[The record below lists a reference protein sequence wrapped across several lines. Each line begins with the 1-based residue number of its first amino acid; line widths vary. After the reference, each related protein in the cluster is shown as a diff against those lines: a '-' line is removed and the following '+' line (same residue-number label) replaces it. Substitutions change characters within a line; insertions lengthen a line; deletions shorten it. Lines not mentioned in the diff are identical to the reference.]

1 MSGQAVLVVYFYRA
15 SITSGVTRAARARH
29 AGAARE
35 QGGGL
40 SFAVHTIVNAIIA
53 IWSASDAFYLF
64 SMPNPYVSTTC
75 VAEGVPCAWHAPL
88 CLSLGLHVWHGL
100 AYPLKPIDLIHHV
113 PNWTLTSMCI
123 YYQWGPM
130 QGFSL
135 FWALMGIPGMIDYG
149 LLVAVKQGWLGAGV
163 EKRWNEGLN
172 VWMRSPFCAICA
184 FVLITSIFNHP
195 EIFVSNTQKFVQLI
209 NGVHCGWNGQFFMS
223 RTVDARLP
231 SDGTPEL

>member
-1 MSGQAVLVVYFYRA
+1 
-15 SITSGVTRAARARH
+15 
-29 AGAARE
+29 
-35 QGGGL
+35 
-40 SFAVHTIVNAIIA
+40 
-53 IWSASDAFYLF
+53 
-64 SMPNPYVSTTC
+64 
-75 VAEGVPCAWHAPL
+75 
-88 CLSLGLHVWHGL
+88 
-100 AYPLKPIDLIHHV
+100 
-113 PNWTLTSMCI
+113 
-123 YYQWGPM
+123 M

-223 RTVDARLP
+223 RTVDARTRFDMARKAAKTTNGNGAPRANGFAKEKGGEGNALV
-231 SDGTPEL
+231 